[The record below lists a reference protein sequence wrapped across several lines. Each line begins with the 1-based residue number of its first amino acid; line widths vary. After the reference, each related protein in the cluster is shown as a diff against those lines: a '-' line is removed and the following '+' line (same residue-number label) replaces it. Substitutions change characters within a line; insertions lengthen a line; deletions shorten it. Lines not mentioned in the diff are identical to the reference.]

1 MVTRGCILALAENG
15 PPGPQR
21 VYNAPVAA
29 RHRHN
34 CIPRVT
40 VDPCLHAPA
49 AGEELEERGA
59 IVMQGMVSVRNLVKT
74 FVSKEETV
82 TALNNVTL
90 STPPNRILTLLGPS
104 GCGKTTL
111 LRCIAGLESPDS
123 GEITIGDEVV
133 WSKAQGISLPPE
145 RRGIGMVFQS
155 YAIWPHMT
163 VFGNVAYPLEIRGIP
178 KSEIEERVKNILELV
193 QLSGFENRLATKLS
207 GGQQQ
212 RVALAR
218 ALVAEPKVI
227 LFDEP
232 LSNLDAKLRES
243 TRQELRDFLT
253 ELAISAIYVTH
264 DQVEA
269 LTISDDIA
277 IMRGGVIVERGTP
290 QDIYLRSNNPFV
302 VDFIGRANFLD
313 ATIKGYQDE
322 RHAIVSCALGDI
334 VCNAPSD
341 LGIGTDVT
349 IYTRPESFEVVPPS
363 SPPIE
368 NEFEGTVTSLL
379 FAGEAHEAEIS
390 VGGARV
396 LAKLKFHIPLKKGDK
411 VRLHIDREWCR
422 ALDPAEE
429 A

>member
-1 MVTRGCILALAENG
+1 
-15 PPGPQR
+15 
-21 VYNAPVAA
+21 
-29 RHRHN
+29 
-34 CIPRVT
+34 
-40 VDPCLHAPA
+40 
-49 AGEELEERGA
+49 
-59 IVMQGMVSVRNLVKT
+59 MQGMVSVKNLVKT
-74 FVSKEETV
+74 FASKDETV

-90 STPPNRILTLLGPS
+90 STPANKILTLLGPS

-111 LRCIAGLESPDS
+111 LRCIAGLESPVS
-123 GEITIGDEVV
+123 GEISIGDEVV
-133 WSKAQGISLPPE
+133 WSKEKGISLPPE

-163 VFGNVAYPLEIRGIP
+163 VFGNVAYPLEIRRTP
-178 KSEIEERVKNILELV
+178 KQEMRERVEKILDLV
-193 QLSGFENRLATKLS
+193 KLSGFENRLATKLS

-218 ALVAEPKVI
+218 ALVGEPKVI

-269 LTISDDIA
+269 LTISDHIA
-277 IMRGGVIVERGTP
+277 IMRGGVIVEQGTP

-313 ATIKGYQDE
+313 ATIKGYKDQH
-322 RHAIVSCALGDI
+322 HAIVSCALGDI
-334 VCNAPSD
+334 VCSAPAD
-341 LGIGTDVT
+341 LGIGTKVT
-349 IYTRPESFEVVPPS
+349 IYTRPESFEVAPS
-363 SPPIE
+363 SSVPTE

-379 FAGEAHEAEIS
+379 FAGEAHEAEIL
-390 VGGARV
+390 VGGARI

-411 VRLHIDREWCR
+411 VRLHVDREWCR
-422 ALDPAEE
+422 ALNPGEE

>member
-1 MVTRGCILALAENG
+1 
-15 PPGPQR
+15 
-21 VYNAPVAA
+21 
-29 RHRHN
+29 
-34 CIPRVT
+34 
-40 VDPCLHAPA
+40 
-49 AGEELEERGA
+49 
-59 IVMQGMVSVRNLVKT
+59 MQGMVSVRNLVKT
-74 FVSKEETV
+74 FVSNDETV
-82 TALNNVTL
+82 AALNNVTL

-123 GEITIGDEVV
+123 GEILIGDEVV

-163 VFGNVAYPLEIRGIP
+163 VFGNVAYPLEVRRTP
-178 KSEIEERVKNILELV
+178 KKEIEERVKKILDLV
-193 QLSGFENRLATKLS
+193 QLGGFENRLATKLS

-243 TRQELRDFLT
+243 TRKELRDFLT

-277 IMRGGVIVERGTP
+277 IMRGGSIVERGTP

-322 RHAIVSCALGDI
+322 NHAIVSCALGDI
-334 VCNAPSD
+334 VCSAPSGLD
-341 LGIGTDVT
+341 IGTEVT
-349 IYTRPESFEVVPPS
+349 IYTRPESFELVPPS

-390 VGGARV
+390 VAGARV
-396 LAKLKFHIPLKKGDK
+396 LAKLEFHIPLKKGDK

-422 ALDPAEE
+422 ALNPAEE

>member
-1 MVTRGCILALAENG
+1 
-15 PPGPQR
+15 
-21 VYNAPVAA
+21 
-29 RHRHN
+29 
-34 CIPRVT
+34 
-40 VDPCLHAPA
+40 
-49 AGEELEERGA
+49 
-59 IVMQGMVSVRNLVKT
+59 MQGMVSVRNLVKT
-74 FVSKEETV
+74 FVSREETV
-82 TALNNVTL
+82 SALSNVTL

-123 GEITIGDEVV
+123 GEISIGDEVV

-163 VFGNVAYPLEIRGIP
+163 VFGNVAYPLEIRRTP
-178 KSEIEERVKNILELV
+178 KQEIEKRVKKILDLV
-193 QLSGFENRLATKLS
+193 QLGGFENRLATKLS

-277 IMRGGVIVERGTP
+277 VMRGGSIVERGTP

-302 VDFIGRANFLD
+302 VDFIGRANFLN
-313 ATIKGYQDE
+313 ATVKGYQDE
-322 RHAIVSCALGDI
+322 NHATVSCALGDI
-334 VCNAPSD
+334 VCSAPSG
-341 LGIGTDVT
+341 LSIGTEVT
-349 IYTRPESFEVVPPS
+349 IYTRPESFEVAPPS
-363 SPPIE
+363 SPPVE

-379 FAGEAHEAEIS
+379 FAGEAHEAEVS
-390 VGGARV
+390 VGGTRV
-396 LAKLKFHIPLKKGDK
+396 LAKLKSHTPLKKGDK

-422 ALDPAEE
+422 ALNPAEE

>member
-1 MVTRGCILALAENG
+1 
-15 PPGPQR
+15 
-21 VYNAPVAA
+21 
-29 RHRHN
+29 
-34 CIPRVT
+34 
-40 VDPCLHAPA
+40 
-49 AGEELEERGA
+49 
-59 IVMQGMVSVRNLVKT
+59 MQGMVSVKNLVKT
-74 FVSKEETV
+74 FASKDETV

-90 STPPNRILTLLGPS
+90 STPANKILTLLGPS

-111 LRCIAGLESPDS
+111 LRCIAGLESPVS
-123 GEITIGDEVV
+123 GEISIGDEVV
-133 WSKAQGISLPPE
+133 WSKEKGISLPPE

-163 VFGNVAYPLEIRGIP
+163 VFGNVAYPLEIRRTP
-178 KSEIEERVKNILELV
+178 KQEMRERVEKILDLV
-193 QLSGFENRLATKLS
+193 KLSGFENRLATKLS

-218 ALVAEPKVI
+218 ALVGEPKVI

-269 LTISDDIA
+269 LTISDHIA
-277 IMRGGVIVERGTP
+277 IMRGGVIVEQGTP

-313 ATIKGYQDE
+313 ATIKGYKDQH
-322 RHAIVSCALGDI
+322 HAIVSCALGDI
-334 VCNAPSD
+334 VCSAPSD
-341 LGIGTDVT
+341 LGIGTKVT
-349 IYTRPESFEVVPPS
+349 IYTRPESFEVAPPS
-363 SPPIE
+363 SVPLE
-368 NEFEGTVTSLL
+368 NEFEGAVTSLL
-379 FAGEAHEAEIS
+379 FAGEAHEAEIL
-390 VGGARV
+390 VGGARI

-411 VRLHIDREWCR
+411 VRLHVDPEWCR
-422 ALDPAEE
+422 ALSPGEE

>member
-1 MVTRGCILALAENG
+1 
-15 PPGPQR
+15 
-21 VYNAPVAA
+21 
-29 RHRHN
+29 
-34 CIPRVT
+34 
-40 VDPCLHAPA
+40 
-49 AGEELEERGA
+49 
-59 IVMQGMVSVRNLVKT
+59 MQGMVSVRNLVKT

-277 IMRGGVIVERGTP
+277 IMRGGAIVERGTP

-322 RHAIVSCALGDI
+322 HHAIVSCALGDI

-341 LGIGTDVT
+341 LGIGTKVT

>member
-1 MVTRGCILALAENG
+1 
-15 PPGPQR
+15 
-21 VYNAPVAA
+21 
-29 RHRHN
+29 
-34 CIPRVT
+34 
-40 VDPCLHAPA
+40 
-49 AGEELEERGA
+49 
-59 IVMQGMVSVRNLVKT
+59 MQGMVSVRNLVKT

>member
-1 MVTRGCILALAENG
+1 
-15 PPGPQR
+15 
-21 VYNAPVAA
+21 
-29 RHRHN
+29 
-34 CIPRVT
+34 
-40 VDPCLHAPA
+40 
-49 AGEELEERGA
+49 
-59 IVMQGMVSVRNLVKT
+59 MQGMVSVRNLVKT
-74 FVSKEETV
+74 FVSREETV
-82 TALNNVTL
+82 TALNSVTL

-123 GEITIGDEVV
+123 GEISIGDQVV

-163 VFGNVAYPLEIRGIP
+163 VFGNVAYPLEIRRTP
-178 KSEIEERVKNILELV
+178 KHEIEERVKKILDLV
-193 QLSGFENRLATKLS
+193 QLGGFENRLATKLS

-253 ELAISAIYVTH
+253 QLAISAIYVTH

-277 IMRGGVIVERGTP
+277 VMRGGSIVERGTP

-302 VDFIGRANFLD
+302 VDFIGRANFLS
-313 ATIKGYQDE
+313 ATVKGYGGE
-322 RHAIVSCALGDI
+322 NHAIVSCALGDI
-334 VCNAPSD
+334 VCSAPSG
-341 LGIGTDVT
+341 LGVGTEVT
-349 IYTRPESFEVVPPS
+349 IYTRPESFEMVPAS
-363 SPPIE
+363 SPRME

-396 LAKLKFHIPLKKGDK
+396 LAKLKSHIPLKKGDK

-422 ALDPAEE
+422 ALNPAEE